1 MRIIV
6 TGGAG
11 FIGSHMT
18 DKLIKEGHEV
28 TVVDNLSSGKKENIN
43 SKAEFLAKDLIKENI
58 TREIREHEAVFHF
71 AADPDVRLSA
81 RTPMQSFNQNVI
93 MTFKLLETCRK
104 NKIKHIVFSSTSTTY
119 GEADK
124 IPTPENYPCTPIS
137 NYGAS
142 KLACEA
148 YLSSYAHSYGIKTT
162 IMRYANIYGERS
174 THGVMYDFYNK
185 LKKSP
190 KELKILGDGKQT
202 KSYLHVSDC
211 VSATFTAFDKQDRIY
226 DVFNVGSSEKNDVN
240 RIAKLVSNNMK
251 LRPKLEYAGGSRGWT
266 GDVPLMMLDTKKIES
281 FGWSQKVS
289 LTEGIKKY
297 VKWLE
302 KLN

>member
-1 MRIIV
+1 MKIIV

-11 FIGSHMT
+11 FIGSNIT
-18 DKLIKEGHEV
+18 DYLVREGHEV
-28 TVVDNLSSGKKENIN
+28 TVVDNLSSGKKENIHHD
-43 SKAEFLAKDLIKENI
+43 AQFIAKDLIKENI

-81 RTPMQSFNQNVI
+81 RTPLQSFNQNVI

-104 NKIKHIVFSSTSTTY
+104 NKIKHIVFSSTSTVY

-162 IMRYANIYGERS
+162 IVRYANIYGKRS
-174 THGVMYDFYNK
+174 RHGVMYDFYEK
-185 LKKSP
+185 LKKNP
-190 KELKILGDGKQT
+190 KQLEILGDGKQT
-202 KSYLHVSDC
+202 KSYLYVEDC
-211 VSATFTAFDKQDRIY
+211 VSGTITAFEKQDRIY
-226 DVFNVGSSEKNDVN
+226 DVFNIGSSEKNTVDE
-240 RIAKLVSNNMK
+240 IAKKVSSNMK
-251 LRPKLEYAGGSRGWT
+251 VKPKFSYTGGTRGWT

-281 FGWSQKVS
+281 LGWSQKIS
-289 LTEGIKKY
+289 LSEGIKKY

-302 KLN
+302 KEK